1 MIKASLP
8 IWLVELLADEH
19 RQALEGAFS
28 GGSSVRATAL
38 APLARLIG
46 VAAAA
51 RAHGGSVLLIVPDD
65 NSARQLAQ
73 ELTPLLSEDPAIPV
87 LRLPALD
94 ADAYRGL
101 PAHPSLAAARVAGLD
116 RLASGERCVVVT
128 PVTALLTP
136 VPTAEAIRSWAREL
150 NVGTSMDIDELVRH
164 SLDVGYRMVD
174 TVTAPGDITRR
185 GGLLDIW
192 PPQEDTPLRVE
203 LFGDFIESVR
213 RFDSVTQRT
222 ISRTPGLRL
231 LPAREAAITPTE
243 ADRLLETLMGRA
255 RYVLDDLPATE
266 AGVSRLVEEVLAGLE
281 AIPRFYR
288 KDFVALQRLTDAVI
302 AVWEPEECEETL
314 EAAWAD
320 LETACRERIGEP
332 LPPPAG
338 LYTIPEHIELAMRA
352 APLTLSALP
361 LDDSTLRLRV
371 DLQGRPTRRYKGR
384 AEEWLDDIATA
395 QRAGRAIAVVIK
407 TSGRRERVR
416 DLLREQKLDFR
427 IADPDET
434 WAPASGEVVLAA
446 GTLEEG
452 VEFGNEGPL
461 VLGEHDL
468 FGEDPPPPPSR
479 KRRAQDSFL
488 SDLRDLKEQDL
499 VVHVDHG
506 VARYTGLTQRPVT
519 GEELLVLQYAGGDKL
534 FVPVTRLDL
543 IQKYSGGENA
553 LVPLDRLGGQ
563 AWDRRRQRVRKAVE
577 KIAGELLELY
587 AKRKAIRAQVFSHET
602 EWQREF
608 DAAFPHEMTHDQK
621 NALTDIRIDLAS
633 GRAMDRLLCGD
644 VGYGKTEVALR
655 AAFEVMQSGSQVAI
669 VVPTTVLAIQHL
681 ATVRAR
687 MAAWPMRVESVS
699 RLNSTADTR
708 KVLDDLARGEIDI
721 LIGTHRLLSA
731 DVKFKKLGLLIID
744 EEQRFGVKHKESIK
758 KLALGVHSLALSATP
773 IPRTLQMSLAGVRD
787 MSVIETPPRN
797 RLSIQTLLA
806 PWSPSLVAAAIRNEV
821 RRGGQVYFI
830 TPRIQGIEE
839 TATQLRELVPEVEL
853 AWAHGQLPEGEL
865 EKQML
870 RFVRGEAQVLVA
882 TTIIENGLDISR
894 ANTIII
900 EKAQRFGLAQL
911 YQMRGR
917 VGRSDVRAYAY
928 LMVPSRRDLTPEAR
942 QRLAALV
949 EFSDLGSGFRIA
961 ALDLEIRGAGEMLGA
976 QQSGH
981 MEAVGFEL
989 YVQML
994 EEAVQRM
1001 RGKALPEIPD
1011 PVTINIGITASLPE
1025 SLIPIPGHRLA
1036 LYKRLSAADTREEV
1050 TALLEETADR
1060 YGRLPESAQN
1070 VFRITELK
1078 VVAMQYGA
1086 VQIDWTEES
1095 VAIKFGARAK
1105 VDGDRILTM
1114 IRTDRNV
1121 RLLANGTVRVRCE
1134 GMTGD
1139 RITLAMRV
1147 LHKIVG
1153 TNSDNAVAGNTA

>member
-1 MIKASLP
+1 MKASLP
-8 IWLVELLADEH
+8 IWLVELLTDEH
-19 RQALEGAFS
+19 RQALIGAFS
-28 GGSSVRATAL
+28 GGRSVRATAL
-38 APLARLIG
+38 APVARLIG
-46 VAAAA
+46 VAAAS
-51 RAHGGSVLLIVPDD
+51 RAQASSLLLIVPDD
-65 NSARQLAQ
+65 NSARHLAQ
-73 ELTPLLSEDPAIPV
+73 ELESLLSEEPAIPV
-87 LRLPALD
+87 LRFPALD

-136 VPTAEAIRSWAREL
+136 VPTAETIRRWAREL

-164 SLDVGYRMVD
+164 SLDAGYRMVD

-192 PPQEDTPLRVE
+192 PPQEETPLRVE

-222 ISRTPGLRL
+222 IARTSGLRL
-231 LPAREAAITPTE
+231 LPAREAAITAAE

-255 RYVLDDLPATE
+255 RRVLDDLPPTE

-288 KDFVALQRLTDAVI
+288 KDFIALQRLTDAAI
-302 AVWEPEECEETL
+302 AVWEPEECEEKL
-314 EAAWAD
+314 EAAWTD
-320 LETACRERIGEP
+320 LETACRERTGEP
-332 LPPPAG
+332 LPTPAE
-338 LYTIPEHIELAMRA
+338 LFTIPEQIELAMRS
-352 APLTLSALP
+352 APLMLSALP
-361 LDDSTLRLRV
+361 IDEPTERLRV
-371 DLQGRPTRRYKGR
+371 DLRGRPTRRYQGR
-384 AEEWLDDIATA
+384 TEDWLHDLVAA
-395 QRAGRAIAVVIK
+395 QRDGRTAAIVIK
-407 TSGRRERVR
+407 TSGRRERVGE
-416 DLLREQKLDFR
+416 LLREHKLEFR
-427 IADPDET
+427 VADPDEN
-434 WAPASGEVVLAA
+434 WAPNPGEVVLVA

-452 VEFGNEGPL
+452 VEFGSDGPL

-488 SDLRDLKEQDL
+488 SDLRDLKEDDL

-506 VARYTGLTQRPVT
+506 VARYTGLTQHRDT
-519 GEELLVLQYAGGDKL
+519 GEELLVLVYAGGSKL

-553 LVPLDRLGGQ
+553 LVPLDRLGGR

-587 AKRKAIRAQVFSHET
+587 AKRKAIRARSFSHDT

-608 DAAFPHEMTHDQK
+608 DAAFPHEMTFDQK
-621 NALTDIRIDLAS
+621 SALADIRVDLAS

-655 AAFEVMQSGSQVAI
+655 AAFQVMQAGNQVAI
-669 VVPTTVLAIQHL
+669 LVPTTVLAIQHL

-699 RLNSTADTR
+699 RLSSPAETR
-708 KVLDDLARGEIDI
+708 KVLDDVARGEVDI

-731 DVKFKKLGLLIID
+731 DVKFNKLGLLIID
-744 EEQRFGVKHKESIK
+744 EEQRFGVKHKEAIK

-806 PWSPSLVAAAIRNEV
+806 PWSPSLVAAAIRNEI

-830 TPRIQGIEE
+830 TPRVQGIEE
-839 TATQLRELVPEVEL
+839 TASLLRELVPEAEL

-870 RFVRGEAQVLVA
+870 RFVRGEAQILVA

-900 EKAQRFGLAQL
+900 EKAHRFGLAQL

-917 VGRSDVRAYAY
+917 VGRSDARAYAY

-1001 RGKALPEIPD
+1001 RGQALPEIPD
-1011 PVTINIGITASLPE
+1011 PVTINIGVIANLPE

-1036 LYKRLSAADTREEV
+1036 LYKRLSAADTRSDV
-1050 TALLEETADR
+1050 TALLEETVDR
-1060 YGRLPESAQN
+1060 YGRLPEAAQN
-1070 VFRITELK
+1070 VFRISELR
-1078 VVAMQYGA
+1078 VLAMQYGA
-1086 VQIDWTEES
+1086 VQIDWKDDAVS
-1095 VAIKFGARAK
+1095 IKFGARAK
-1105 VDGDRILTM
+1105 VDGDRVLKLN
-1114 IRTDRNV
+1114 RTDGTV
-1121 RLLANGTVRVRCE
+1121 QLLSNGTVRVRSE
-1134 GMTGD
+1134 GVTGD
-1139 RITLAMRV
+1139 RITHAMRA
-1147 LHKIVG
+1147 LQKIVG
-1153 TNSDNAVAGNTA
+1153 TNSDTPVAGSPA